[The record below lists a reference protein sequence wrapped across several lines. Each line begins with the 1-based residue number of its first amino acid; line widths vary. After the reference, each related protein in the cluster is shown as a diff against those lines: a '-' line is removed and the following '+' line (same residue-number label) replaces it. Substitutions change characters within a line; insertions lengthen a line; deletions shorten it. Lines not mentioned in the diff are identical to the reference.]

1 MSPRTGRPK
10 VDNPM
15 NERLYVRV
23 SKQEKDEIMKF
34 SSESGYSI
42 LELIRA
48 GIEKLKGQKIRSCH
62 ATNENNFLSTEI
74 TLCEIFYHR
83 EYLFSRKN

>member
-48 GIEKLKGQKIRSCH
+48 GIEKLKGQK
-62 ATNENNFLSTEI
+62 
-74 TLCEIFYHR
+74 
-83 EYLFSRKN
+83 K

>member
-1 MSPRTGRPK
+1 MDLEIFKKSIDFLCVLLYIKRAYRKKVLRMSPRTGRPK

-48 GIEKLKGQKIRSCH
+48 GIEKLKGQK
-62 ATNENNFLSTEI
+62 
-74 TLCEIFYHR
+74 
-83 EYLFSRKN
+83 K

>member
-1 MSPRTGRPK
+1 MSSRTGRPK

-48 GIEKLKGQKIRSCH
+48 GIEKLKGQK
-62 ATNENNFLSTEI
+62 
-74 TLCEIFYHR
+74 
-83 EYLFSRKN
+83 K

>member
-48 GIEKLKGQKIRSCH
+48 GIEKLKCQK
-62 ATNENNFLSTEI
+62 
-74 TLCEIFYHR
+74 
-83 EYLFSRKN
+83 K

>member
-10 VDNPM
+10 VDNSM

-48 GIEKLKGQKIRSCH
+48 GIEKLKGQK
-62 ATNENNFLSTEI
+62 
-74 TLCEIFYHR
+74 
-83 EYLFSRKN
+83 K

>member
-23 SKQEKDEIMKF
+23 SKQEKVEIMKF

-48 GIEKLKGQKIRSCH
+48 GIEKLKGQK
-62 ATNENNFLSTEI
+62 
-74 TLCEIFYHR
+74 
-83 EYLFSRKN
+83 K

>member
-1 MSPRTGRPK
+1 MSPRKGRPK

-48 GIEKLKGQKIRSCH
+48 GIEKLKGQK
-62 ATNENNFLSTEI
+62 
-74 TLCEIFYHR
+74 
-83 EYLFSRKN
+83 K

>member
-34 SSESGYSI
+34 SSENGYSI

-48 GIEKLKGQKIRSCH
+48 GIEKLKGQK
-62 ATNENNFLSTEI
+62 
-74 TLCEIFYHR
+74 
-83 EYLFSRKN
+83 K

>member
-42 LELIRA
+42 LELIRS
-48 GIEKLKGQKIRSCH
+48 GIEKLKGQK
-62 ATNENNFLSTEI
+62 
-74 TLCEIFYHR
+74 
-83 EYLFSRKN
+83 K

>member
-34 SSESGYSI
+34 SSESVYSI
-42 LELIRA
+42 LELIRS
-48 GIEKLKGQKIRSCH
+48 GIEKLKGK
-62 ATNENNFLSTEI
+62 
-74 TLCEIFYHR
+74 
-83 EYLFSRKN
+83 KK

>member
-34 SSESGYSI
+34 SSESGYFI

-48 GIEKLKGQKIRSCH
+48 GIEKLKGQK
-62 ATNENNFLSTEI
+62 
-74 TLCEIFYHR
+74 
-83 EYLFSRKN
+83 K

>member
-48 GIEKLKGQKIRSCH
+48 GIEKLKGQKKYEV
-62 ATNENNFLSTEI
+62 ATLPTKTTS
-74 TLCEIFYHR
+74 YQPR
-83 EYLFSRKN
+83 

>member
-34 SSESGYSI
+34 SSENGYSI

-48 GIEKLKGQKIRSCH
+48 GVEKLRGQK
-62 ATNENNFLSTEI
+62 
-74 TLCEIFYHR
+74 
-83 EYLFSRKN
+83 K

>member
-1 MSPRTGRPK
+1 MTPRTGRPK

-15 NERLYVRV
+15 NEDFMFEYR
-23 SKQEKDEIMKF
+23 SKKKDEIMKF

-48 GIEKLKGQKIRSCH
+48 GIEKLKGQK
-62 ATNENNFLSTEI
+62 
-74 TLCEIFYHR
+74 
-83 EYLFSRKN
+83 K

>member
-1 MSPRTGRPK
+1 MSPHTGRPK

-48 GIEKLKGQKIRSCH
+48 GIEKLKGQK
-62 ATNENNFLSTEI
+62 
-74 TLCEIFYHR
+74 
-83 EYLFSRKN
+83 K

>member
-23 SKQEKDEIMKF
+23 SKKEKDEIMKF

-48 GIEKLKGQKIRSCH
+48 GIEKLKGQK
-62 ATNENNFLSTEI
+62 
-74 TLCEIFYHR
+74 
-83 EYLFSRKN
+83 K